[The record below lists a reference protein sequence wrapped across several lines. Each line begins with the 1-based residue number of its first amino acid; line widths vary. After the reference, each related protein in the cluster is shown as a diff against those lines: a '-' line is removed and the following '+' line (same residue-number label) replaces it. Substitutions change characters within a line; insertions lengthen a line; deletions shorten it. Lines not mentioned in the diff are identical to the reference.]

1 MIGFL
6 RDQAK
11 VGSKKRDVKR
21 VLDPPRGE
29 DGVQTRNKKSKT
41 D

>member
-1 MIGFL
+1 MICFL

-11 VGSKKRDVKR
+11 VGSEKRDITR
-21 VLDPPRGE
+21 VLDPPRGGE
-29 DGVQTRNKKSKT
+29 GVQTRNRKSKT